1 MFKVNPVDR
10 PNINEVI
17 ERLEEIGE
25 ARNVRLTEPLPQSLL
40 TESLIQQPGI
50 LVSLLDLLLDI
61 YSWKLI

>member
-17 ERLEEIGE
+17 DRLEEIGQ

-40 TESLIQQPGI
+40 SESQIQQPGI
-50 LVSLLDLLLDI
+50 FTQNI
-61 YSWKLI
+61 MLILG